1 MGNCTPC
8 GSAEPTKAPKEA
20 HAESEAHKETL
31 RIPLLRVVFEAIDK
45 DKSGGVSFEEL
56 ANFGQFV
63 GNRDWTEKEL
73 TKMFKSADT
82 NQDGQLSLEEF
93 QDFCFTQTN
102 HHSSERFQA
111 MIQGFIEVGNLMEER
126 KKMIKAVYD
135 KIDLDGNGSVNREEM
150 MEFGKFMNS
159 KFDDEKLQKLMDQM
173 DLDKDGV
180 ISYQEFLGYF
190 AKLSKPIEDASF
202 SKGIQRY
209 LKFEKGK
216 APAAKDSKSDVNL

>member
-8 GSAEPTKAPKEA
+8 GAGGSSKPAREA
-20 HAESEAHKETL
+20 HAEAEAHKESL
-31 RIPLLRVVFEAIDK
+31 RLPLLRVVFEAIDK
-45 DKSGGVSFEEL
+45 DKSGGVDYQEL
-56 ANFGQFV
+56 ASFGQFV
-63 GNRDWTEKEL
+63 GNRDWTEDDLKKL
-73 TKMFKSADT
+73 FKDADV
-82 NQDGQLSLEEF
+82 NNDGVLSLDEF
-93 QDFCFTQTN
+93 QTFCFKETG

-135 KIDLDGNGSVNREEM
+135 KIDLDGNGSVNRDEM

-180 ISYQEFLGYF
+180 ISYEEFLGYF

-216 APAAKDSKSDVNL
+216 APVAKDSKSDVQL